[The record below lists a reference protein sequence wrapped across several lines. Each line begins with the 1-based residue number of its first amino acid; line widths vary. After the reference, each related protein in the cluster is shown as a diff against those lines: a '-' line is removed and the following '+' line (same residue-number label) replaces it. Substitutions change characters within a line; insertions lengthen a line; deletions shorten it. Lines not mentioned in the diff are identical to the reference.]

1 MQYWLAKTE
10 PDTFSYQDLERDG
23 TTQWD
28 GVRNYAARLHL
39 MQMKKNDLV
48 LIYHSNIGKCVVG
61 TAIVTRENYPDPTA
75 TEGKWVAVEIRVGKA
90 FKRTVSLEEIKA
102 HDALQSMPIIKN
114 SRLSVMPI
122 TEEEYNTI
130 TTLGKK

>member
-90 FKRTVSLEEIKA
+90 FKRSVSLEEIKA

-122 TEEEYNTI
+122 SEEEYNTI
-130 TTLGKK
+130 ATLGKK